1 MYVSKNRLAA
11 AKPRVRNPTR
21 TRERLLK
28 AAFEEMHR
36 SGFRGSDLEAIL
48 ERAGVTKGAMYH
60 HFAGKQAM
68 GYAVVDEAIAQLT
81 RAKWQDPLAQAADPF
96 TALIEIIETTSRDL
110 ADLDRGCPLNNFMQ
124 EMSPLDEGFRA
135 RMAKVLNDWRD
146 AIAAV
151 IRWGQAQGLVTPDL
165 DPEDEAM
172 FIIAA
177 YEGYISLAKNSRD
190 AATLEAGQ
198 RRLVRH
204 LTSYRVAETRGRS
217 AVLKRKS
224 S

>member
-1 MYVSKNRLAA
+1 MY
-11 AKPRVRNPTR
+11 AKGQPAEARRRVRNPAR
-21 TRERLLK
+21 TRERLLR
-28 AAFEEMHR
+28 AAFEEIHR
-36 SGFRGSDLEAIL
+36 SGFRGSDVEAIL

-60 HFAGKQAM
+60 HFAGKQAI

-81 RAKWQDPLAQAADPF
+81 RAKWQDPLARATDPF
-96 TALIEIIETTSRDL
+96 AALIEIIERTSRDL
-110 ADLDRGCPLNNFMQ
+110 ADLDRGCPLNNLMQ

-135 RMAKVLNDWRD
+135 RTAKILADWRD

-151 IRWGQAQGLVTPDL
+151 FRWGQAQGLVKPDL

-172 FIIAA
+172 FVIAA

-190 AATLEAGQ
+190 PATLEAGQ

-204 LTSYRVAETRGRS
+204 LETLRIRNDGRDRDVD
-217 AVLKRKS
+217 A
-224 S
+224 